1 MNVVGLLQQQVCYFF
16 GKLDAVMMDY
26 ILSLFEF
33 SFVYTEGGTNS
44 HGNQKIIIIGSVIGA
59 GAFLILIAIVWW
71 KCRQSYTRPH
81 KGQ

>member
-44 HGNQKIIIIGSVIGA
+44 HGNQKIIIGSIIGVVV
-59 GAFLILIAIVWW
+59 FMILIAIVWW
-71 KCRQSYTRPH
+71 KWPQSYTRSH